1 MNPLERINEMKNL
14 MLSEAKNALS
24 KENQTI
30 TVKEHYDYIYKMLLL
45 LERDLKDAEYNYQ
58 VESLNHKV
66 KTFEELTVL
75 EKELNDDVIIFQ
87 PVVGEDEITAL
98 DMNSLADVLKK
109 LRDDGQIKENI
120 LLLPPNIN
128 VFRAVLAVPSEEDK
142 DEEEDVT

>member
-1 MNPLERINEMKNL
+1 MNPLERINEMKEL

-24 KENQTI
+24 QENQTI

-58 VESLNHKV
+58 VESINHKV
-66 KTFEELTVL
+66 KTFDELTVL

-87 PVVGEDEITAL
+87 PVVGEEDITAL
-98 DMNSLADVLKK
+98 DMNSLADVLKRLK
-109 LRDDGQIKENI
+109 DNGQIKENI

-128 VFRAVLAVPSEEDK
+128 VFRAVLAVPTEDDK
-142 DEEEDVT
+142 EDL

>member
-1 MNPLERINEMKNL
+1 

>member
-1 MNPLERINEMKNL
+1 

-24 KENQTI
+24 KESQTI

-87 PVVGEDEITAL
+87 PVIGEEDITAL
-98 DMNSLADVLKK
+98 DMNSLADVLKR

-128 VFRAVLAVPSEEDK
+128 VFRAVLAVPTEESEDEDL
-142 DEEEDVT
+142 